1 MSVWSRI
8 LSLPEDQQRQ
18 LFSIYNQNLPIEI
31 RMQLADWIEQ
41 QNWQYFVEND
51 TMMKCELIQRFSI
64 EIKNLIEMS
73 NDVAY
78 RYKLVNYWN
87 MITNSN
93 ADIHAIIKNIHDCL
107 SYEKEFIRCNNQ
119 ESVPFPQVNLFDNFQ
134 KLNQMNVVIKD
145 NIGETETLFKN
156 IKSLKETFNIKQLEI
171 SNFDNQKFNNNN
183 NPNDNAIKMRFMEN
197 VNSLHLQY
205 QTHMN
210 DLINKYRDII
220 VKLQEMSLLLFNELD
235 IWKQQQKSKMD
246 SSETY
251 LQLKNLSEK
260 MASNL
265 GNLLQQLKFI
275 DALVSNDSTQEDAMI
290 IAQFIE
296 IKKHTTLLFKNLISE
311 TFIVKN
317 QPKQVIKKETKFNAT
332 VTMLAGSELNVHM
345 NSLVVRVQIIN
356 EEQAK
361 IWNSDHEKFHLSSC
375 CGEIVNNTTVME
387 YNSATN
393 TLSANFIN
401 LRLKSIKR
409 AEKKASIDKVVDEK
423 FALLFLTEIFLE
435 SDIKFVIST
444 ISVPVVV
451 IVHGNQKIHA
461 LSTIIWDNAFSE
473 VKRIPFNVPTEVKLG
488 ELAQVLSRQF
498 YDHTRRHL
506 SEDNMHFLAEK
517 ISGHEVDKQN
527 FFNIMVPWTKFS
539 KDLLPE
545 QNFTFW
551 DWFYNIL
558 QLTREHLAELWAD
571 GLIIGFLT
579 RQRAEMLLM
588 TKAPGT
594 FLLRFS
600 DTQLGGISVAY
611 RNIHNKVECLVP
623 FVSNDL
629 KIRKL
634 ADRLNDFNQFVYLFP
649 EIPKDTAFSK
659 YYTKIENQASN
670 GYVFT
675 QLKNCI
681 PSETDKESGNYESM
695 NDPHSVNNII
705 NDTALGTSFNEIG
718 SMTNM
723 SFDTNMSTS
732 YEWNRNPNESMTND
746 EFNYIPIDTI

>member
-145 NIGETETLFKN
+145 KIGETETLFKN

-393 TLSANFIN
+393 TLI
-401 LRLKSIKR
+401 
-409 AEKKASIDKVVDEK
+409 VDEK

-517 ISGHEVDKQN
+517 D
-527 FFNIMVPWTKFS
+527 
-539 KDLLPE
+539 
-545 QNFTFW
+545 FW
-551 DWFYNIL
+551 
-558 QLTREHLAELWAD
+558 
-571 GLIIGFLT
+571 
-579 RQRAEMLLM
+579 
-588 TKAPGT
+588 
-594 FLLRFS
+594 S
-600 DTQLGGISVAY
+600 
-611 RNIHNKVECLVP
+611 
-623 FVSNDL
+623 
-629 KIRKL
+629 
-634 ADRLNDFNQFVYLFP
+634 
-649 EIPKDTAFSK
+649 
-659 YYTKIENQASN
+659 
-670 GYVFT
+670 
-675 QLKNCI
+675 
-681 PSETDKESGNYESM
+681 
-695 NDPHSVNNII
+695 
-705 NDTALGTSFNEIG
+705 
-718 SMTNM
+718 
-723 SFDTNMSTS
+723 
-732 YEWNRNPNESMTND
+732 
-746 EFNYIPIDTI
+746 